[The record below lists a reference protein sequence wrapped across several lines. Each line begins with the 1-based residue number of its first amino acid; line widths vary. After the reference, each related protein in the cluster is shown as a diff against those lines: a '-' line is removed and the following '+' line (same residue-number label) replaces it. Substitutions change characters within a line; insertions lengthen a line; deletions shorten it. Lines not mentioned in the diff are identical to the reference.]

1 MQEDVQIWLVVGS
14 AFIAV
19 AMITALAGGAII
31 KRHRL
36 RERLVGGSLA
46 DGDAGGG
53 VFGGKFSEWA
63 SKLTWADDRFLGLDD
78 AGLRS
83 KARLDLIR
91 AGYFA
96 PDAAKSYALVRAF
109 LVLLLPS
116 LGYIG
121 LALFFNNM
129 TSSTKLLIVIV
140 FMLIGYAG
148 PDFFVKRRQ
157 KKLADEYRIV
167 FPDFLDL
174 LVVCID
180 AGASVNAALERV
192 GRDIAYQSRALA
204 TNVELMVSEMR
215 SGRSLV
221 EALDSFTRRVGLEE
235 AGSLSTLVKQSVE
248 LGTDVSD
255 ALRVYGDEMRD
266 KRLQRAEAKAHALP
280 VKMTVPLGIF
290 IFPVIMI
297 VVLTPVILKILA
309 AFGAMH

>member
-1 MQEDVQIWLVVGS
+1 MQDEVQIWLVIGS

-19 AMITALAGGAII
+19 TMITALAGNAMV
-31 KRHRL
+31 KRQRL
-36 RERLVGGSLA
+36 LERLAGGSLA
-46 DGDAGGG
+46 DGEAGGG
-53 VFGGKFSEWA
+53 GLGGKFSEWA
-63 SKLTWADDRFLGLDD
+63 AKLSWADDRFLGLDD

-91 AGYFA
+91 AGYFS
-96 PDAAKSYALVRAF
+96 PDAAKNFVLVRTI

-116 LGYIG
+116 VSYVVA
-121 LALFFNNM
+121 ALFFSNM
-129 TSSTKLLIVIV
+129 TSAGRFILVIV
-140 FMLIGYAG
+140 FMLIGYVG
-148 PDFFVKRRQ
+148 PDAYVKRRQ
-157 KKLADEYRIV
+157 KVLVDEYRLV

-174 LVVCID
+174 LVVCMD

-248 LGTDVSD
+248 LGTDISD

-297 VVLTPVILKILA
+297 VVLTPVVIKILA
-309 AFGAMH
+309 AFRAMH